1 MSLGFLTPAG
11 AAVALAAAVPIVVLV
26 LAERR
31 AGRARAAI
39 GLPPS
44 GRPRVARPVLALAA
58 VGLLTGLAAAQPV
71 LRSKESRRVRT
82 DAAALVVVDTTRSM
96 LAATSP
102 GSVTRIER
110 ARMAALAL
118 RDALPDIPVGIASIS
133 DRVLPHLFPTFSRP
147 AFAATLLHTI
157 RPGSPPSKQQGTVV
171 TDLGSLAAV
180 ATENFFA
187 PEIETR
193 LVVLLTDGET
203 SQLDRE
209 ALGGSFRSSRG
220 LTGLVVRIGGP
231 QDSVFDRRGRPERD
245 YVPDP
250 AAGAVAQQL
259 AESLGGSVVPEGN
272 LGALAAAA
280 RTAVGSGETK
290 PVSGREASRPL
301 SPYVLLATALPLA
314 FLVRR
319 RNLAR

>member
-1 MSLGFLTPAG
+1 MSVGVLTPAG
-11 AAVALAAAVPIVVLV
+11 AAVALAAAVPIVVLL

-39 GLPPS
+39 GLPP
-44 GRPRVARPVLALAA
+44 RARVRLARPVLALLA
-58 VGLLTGLAAAQPV
+58 VGLLAGLAAAQPV

-96 LAATSP
+96 LAASSP
-102 GSVTRIER
+102 SAATRLER
-110 ARMAALAL
+110 ARTAALAL
-118 RDALPDIPVGIASIS
+118 RDALPDVPVGIASIS

-157 RPGSPPSKQQGTVV
+157 RAGSPPSRQDGTVV

-187 PEIETR
+187 PGVDIR

-203 SQLDRE
+203 SQLDAE
-209 ALGGSFRSSRG
+209 AVGGTFRSSRG

-231 QDSVFDRRGRPERD
+231 QESVFDRRGRPERD
-245 YVPDP
+245 YAPDP

-259 AESLGGSVVPEGN
+259 AESLGGSVVPEGD

-280 RTAVGSGETK
+280 RAAVGSGETK
-290 PVSGREASRPL
+290 PVSGREASRLL
-301 SPYVLLATALPLA
+301 SPYVLLAAALPLA

-319 RNLAR
+319 RNLS